1 MVVIDKEQVRLLEAR
16 LRGIG
21 VDRRSFLKFASAA
34 MAAPMVGS
42 ILAACGGDD
51 DEEPAATTAPAEA
64 TTAPAEATTAPADA
78 TTAPTEPAAAA
89 TEPPAEATEAPASP
103 TTGGGATGEIDA
115 EQILHTIGAR
125 QEPASN
131 DFNADLYCGGAS
143 AIWSGLLTYDADL
156 IPIPDWAERW
166 EPNDD
171 ASMWTFYLR
180 KDNKGFSNGDPVT
193 ADTFIGSWARL
204 LNPETNGAYASILFD
219 IVGAEDINLNGAD
232 PSTLGCRAID
242 DWTLEVDMVGPRGM
256 FPVIAGY
263 AACVPTHLP
272 SAAKGGNFTD
282 PAEAG
287 GPVISNGA
295 FVLTE
300 WKHDEYLTLER
311 NPNYWNKD
319 IILETVDWKIV
330 PPEQGMLP
338 YEAGEVDW
346 AVVPGADLPRVQ
358 SDPVMKDE
366 LQKWVEPLIW
376 KILPGTNVK
385 PFDDIELR
393 RALQHAIDKE
403 RLNTLTNG
411 GGDPAYCLVPPGVF
425 GYFGEEFKDYS
436 DFDLD
441 KVKEHLDA
449 STYAGQDLPKV
460 TMILR
465 NEAQLNST
473 IMAEDVAAQL
483 LENMNLQVELQI
495 MDFQPFRDLQFQ
507 NNYEMC
513 WIRWYYDY
521 PDPNNGYFDMFYSN
535 KESGKRQAWSN
546 PEFDDWAIK
555 GKEAAAPEDR
565 LDAYRNCERIMNED
579 VAYVPIVYRNAY
591 DVYKPYMKG
600 VQVNK
605 QGYWIPNG
613 NIYGSMYNYVYI
625 EGRPT

>member
-1 MVVIDKEQVRLLEAR
+1 MVVIDKEQIRLLEQR

-42 ILAACGGDD
+42 VLAACGGDD
-51 DEEPAATTAPAEA
+51 EEEPEA
-64 TTAPAEATTAPADA
+64 TTAPAEATA
-78 TTAPTEPAAAA
+78 TTPAAAPTTA
-89 TEPPAEATEAPASP
+89 AEATATTPAAEPTTAAASPTTAAASP
-103 TTGGGATGEIDA
+103 TTGTGATDEPDA

-131 DFNADLYCGGAS
+131 DFNADLYCGGAAS
-143 AIWSGLLTYDADL
+143 IWSGLLTYDADL
-156 IPIPDWAERW
+156 NPIPDWAESW
-166 EPNDD
+166 EPNED
-171 ASMWTFYLR
+171 ATMWTFNLR
-180 KDNKGFSNGDPVT
+180 PDNTGFSNGDPVT
-193 ADTFIGSWARL
+193 AETFILSWQRL
-204 LNPETNGAYASILFD
+204 LKPETKGAYASILFD
-219 IVGAEDINLNGAD
+219 IVNAEDINLNGAD
-232 PSTLGCRAID
+232 PATLGCRAVD
-242 DWTLEVDMVGPRGM
+242 DWTLEVDMVGPRGL

-263 AACVPTHLP
+263 AACFPTHLP
-272 SAAKGGNFTD
+272 SAEKGGNFTD
-282 PAEAG
+282 PAEVG

-300 WKHDEYLTLER
+300 WAHDEYLTLER
-311 NPNYWNKD
+311 NPNYWD
-319 IILETVDWKIV
+319 DEIVLETVDWKII
-330 PPEQGMLP
+330 PAEQGMLP

-358 SDPVMKDE
+358 ADPVMKDE

-393 RALQHAIDKE
+393 RALQHSIDKD
-403 RLNTLTNG
+403 RINTLTNG
-411 GGDPAYCLVPPGVF
+411 GGDPAYCLVPPGLF
-425 GYFGEEFKDYS
+425 GYFGEEFKDFS

-449 STYAGQDLPKV
+449 STYAGQDLPNV

-473 IMAEDVAAQL
+473 IMAEDVAAQVL
-483 LENMNLQVELQI
+483 DNLGMQIELQI
-495 MDFQPFRDLQFQ
+495 MDFQPFRQLQFE
-507 NNYEMC
+507 NNYELC

-546 PEFDDWAIK
+546 PEFDDWTIK
-555 GKEAAAPEDR
+555 GKEAAEPEDR
-565 LDAYRNCERIMNED
+565 LEAYRNCERLMNED

-591 DVYKPYMKG
+591 DVYKPWMKG
-600 VQVNK
+600 VPVNK

-613 NIYGSMYNYVYI
+613 NIFVSMYNRVYI
-625 EGRPT
+625 SGREA